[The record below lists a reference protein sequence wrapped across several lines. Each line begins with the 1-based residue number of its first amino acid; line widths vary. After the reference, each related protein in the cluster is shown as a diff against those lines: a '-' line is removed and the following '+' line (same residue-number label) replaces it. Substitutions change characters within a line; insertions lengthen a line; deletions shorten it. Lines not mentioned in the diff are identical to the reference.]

1 MESSEVE
8 RELGELETRIERLR
22 ALYEQYFMGIERL
35 EPLIPRKDV
44 ERRIW
49 VMRREQIRNTGLRF
63 KFQMLIQRYNTFQQY
78 WGRISREIENGTYR
92 RDVIRAAKRVGT
104 KEALTIVGRKRAE
117 RYAELAEQQGA
128 AHETVRRDVGDDHE
142 EIDVDDEAV
151 TLAPPPLPAAP
162 AARKQPL
169 ATRAAEEVLPREA
182 VAPSTVPEA
191 SSAAPAVP
199 QVRPAL
205 VPPATPQAAAAVKP
219 APLGGLPRGLGLT
232 RPQQKPPEVKPAEA
246 KSTEASG
253 AGTRTAAR
261 STADRN
267 QPAAAGASRQRLA
280 ELAAEM
286 RAQRSQSAKNGDA
299 AAVAAGPPGASTDIA
314 SEPPSPPPKRPPPP
328 LPIKPPRSPAAAP
341 AAAAPAA
348 AAPAAAALATTAAVV
363 AEARGAG
370 ARRQERAHSERPPPS
385 RRRRSTAP
393 PAADTGTAGGTRH
406 ASSRPP
412 DAARAGLDVA
422 KRPRPGPPPQR
433 PAARD
438 DELPEQRLR
447 QIYAKYVETKR
458 AARESTA
465 GVTYERLAESLRA
478 QAAKLRATNPAK
490 SVDYD
495 VVVKDG
501 KTLLKPIL
509 K

>member
-117 RYAELAEQQGA
+117 RYAELAEQQTA
-128 AHETVRRDVGDDHE
+128 AHEAARRDDGDE

-169 ATRAAEEVLPREA
+169 AALAALAAEEALPREA
-182 VAPSTVPEA
+182 VVTSTVPEA
-191 SSAAPAVP
+191 SSAAPAGP

-253 AGTRTAAR
+253 AGNRTAAR
-261 STADRN
+261 PTADRN
-267 QPAAAGASRQRLA
+267 QPAAAGASRQRLV

-286 RAQRSQSAKNGDA
+286 RAQRSQSAKSGDA
-299 AAVAAGPPGASTDIA
+299 AAVAGGPPGALTDVA
-314 SEPPSPPPKRPPPP
+314 SEPPSPLPRRPPPP
-328 LPIKPPRSPAAAP
+328 LPITPPRSPA
-341 AAAAPAA
+341 
-348 AAPAAAALATTAAVV
+348 TAVCRHERGGTGLRSV
-363 AEARGAG
+363 LQRVDRTARHVSGGRDPLLFSFRAGAG
-370 ARRQERAHSERPPPS
+370 
-385 RRRRSTAP
+385 
-393 PAADTGTAGGTRH
+393 RH
-406 ASSRPP
+406 RIVSH
-412 DAARAGLDVA
+412 VA
-422 KRPRPGPPPQR
+422 
-433 PAARD
+433 
-438 DELPEQRLR
+438 
-447 QIYAKYVETKR
+447 
-458 AARESTA
+458 
-465 GVTYERLAESLRA
+465 
-478 QAAKLRATNPAK
+478 
-490 SVDYD
+490 
-495 VVVKDG
+495 
-501 KTLLKPIL
+501 
-509 K
+509 